1 MTWDLTPKRVADS
14 QVTLT
19 QLMEITDANIAGHVH
34 GGVVMRLVDTAA
46 GLAAIRHAAGLAVT
60 VAIDEMTFLE
70 PVLIGDMLVLLASV
84 NAVGTTSM
92 EIGVRV
98 ESHDPVTGR
107 MRHVNSAYLVY
118 VAVDDEGHP
127 RPVPPLLVKTNLERR
142 RQRESSLR
150 REARLVHRQAVE
162 AERGAEVAATDRRG
176 SEPSGPTVDPS

>member
-142 RQRESSLR
+142 RQRESSPR